1 MFFNVYNSCCV
12 LQYTNNYNLTIAY
25 KIMLNLQIAQNILML
40 ASNNCSITAQQIIA
54 LLANKSTTFAQI
66 NYATN
71 VATSAKHKEI
81 NIQKVTSANVQLFSN
96 INAFTSVY
104 TNAVKKTASN
114 IAENNTQA
122 IQQFTAQQT
131 YFTHTTNCYS
141 IVQHNTNNKQYLY
154 AIYNKANSMYFIN
167 NVQATKQQ
175 VAQYLTASASNKL
188 LNSTNVVHNATNN
201 ILHTVQVHTIA
212 LSNITQINA
221 NAQQLIV
228 NNN

>member
-1 MFFNVYNSCCV
+1 
-12 LQYTNNYNLTIAY
+12 
-25 KIMLNLQIAQNILML
+25 MLNLQTAQNILAL
-40 ASNNCSITAQQIIA
+40 ANNNSSITAQQIVA

-66 NYATN
+66 NYATT
-71 VATSAKHKEI
+71 VATAAAHKAL
-81 NIQKVTSANVQLFSN
+81 NIKKVTSANVQLFSN

-114 IAENNTQA
+114 IAQNEPQA
-122 IQQFTAQQT
+122 VQQFTAQQN
-131 YFTHTTNCYS
+131 YFKHTNCYS
-141 IVQHNTNNKQYLY
+141 IVQHNTNNNLYLY
-154 AIYNKANSMYFIN
+154 AIYNKASSMYFIN

-188 LNSTNVVHNATNN
+188 LNSTSIVHNKANN
-201 ILHTVQVHTIA
+201 VLHSVQVRTIA

-228 NNN
+228 